1 MKKTYIK
8 KKKKKYDN
16 ALTILK
22 YNIYQKLKNYN
33 YY

>member
-1 MKKTYIK
+1 MYIK
-8 KKKKKYDN
+8 KKKKYDK

-22 YNIYQKLKNYN
+22 YYIYQKLKNYN

>member
-1 MKKTYIK
+1 MYIK
-8 KKKKKYDN
+8 KKKYDK

-22 YNIYQKLKNYN
+22 YYIYQKLKNYN